1 VDLSSNGA
9 THGDLERISV
19 RGVELAIRTSGQG
32 PAFIW
37 GHGLLTSMAQEDAV
51 GVFDRL
57 RTLDEMRCI
66 RYDARGHGESEA
78 TYDPADYRWPALAR
92 DLLELS
98 TRLGEP
104 RALFGGVSMGCA
116 TSLYAAH
123 LSPERVAGLLLVAPP
138 AAWQTRPRQALVYR
152 VAAGVVGYAGLGP
165 FRWLTG
171 LPALFHKD
179 SVVTRMQRAL
189 IEHLARADER
199 AVVAALT
206 GAAQSDLPDPEA
218 LRSLDIPALILA
230 WRGDPVHPVS
240 TAQRL
245 AEVMPRAEIAVAQGL
260 HDLRDWPDRFRAF
273 RERIHRGE

>member
-1 VDLSSNGA
+1 VELSSNGEA
-9 THGDLERISV
+9 HGDPERISV
-19 RGVELAIRTSGQG
+19 RGVELAVRVSGRG
-32 PAFIW
+32 AAFIW

-66 RYDARGHGESEA
+66 RYDARGHGESGA

-92 DLLELS
+92 DLLELA
-98 TRLGEP
+98 TRLGET

-116 TSLYAAH
+116 TSLHAACIA
-123 LSPERVAGLLLVAPP
+123 PERVAGLLLVAPP
-138 AAWQTRPRQALVYR
+138 TAWQTRPRQALVYR
-152 VAAGVVGYAGLGP
+152 VAAGVVGYGGLGP

-179 SVVTRMQRAL
+179 SVVSRMQRAL
-189 IEHLARADER
+189 AEHLARADER

-206 GAAQSDLPDPEA
+206 GAAQSDLPDPGA

-240 TAQRL
+240 TARRL
-245 AEVMPRAEIAVAQGL
+245 AEVMPRAELVLAHGL
-260 HDLRDWPDRFRAF
+260 DDIRDWPDRFRAF
-273 RERIHRGE
+273 RERIRRA